1 MRNGEWL
8 DDADGEDG
16 MMRDMGEKRREEMRW
31 HGESREDGV
40 E

>member
-16 MMRDMGEKRREEMRW
+16 MMRDMGEKRRDEVAW
-31 HGESREDGV
+31 
-40 E
+40 